1 MKNDSLLFYRIVRDF
16 LTIYLPK
23 QRGASQNTA
32 KSYRDTLNLFI
43 DYISAS
49 QGTPLADISFK
60 CISREPVE
68 SFLMW
73 LETDRGYSV
82 NSRNQRMCAVKS
94 FLRYAAEKDKI
105 LMPLFL
111 DVKVIPKKKDTRVRE
126 IEFFSESALKA
137 ILEQPDRNKK
147 NGQRDLFFM
156 ILMYDTGARA
166 QEILDLRLCNIRMD
180 GKNPY
185 VVITGKGAKTRNV
198 PIMEKTCKHLK
209 SYLHR
214 FHIEDN
220 PEEYLF
226 YIERKGIRSQM
237 SIDNV
242 EKFVARYGKKAQ
254 ETSTDVP
261 EHLYPHMWRH
271 SRAMHL
277 YRNGMPLPL
286 VAEWLGHA
294 KMDTTKR
301 FYANADTT
309 MKKEAIEKAT
319 SDFNPLFSNEYD
331 IDWEDDEDLLKK
343 LYGLK

>member
-166 QEILDLRLCNIRMD
+166 QEILDLRLCNINMD

-294 KMDTTKR
+294 KIDTTRR
-301 FYANADTT
+301 F
-309 MKKEAIEKAT
+309 MQMLIQR
-319 SDFNPLFSNEYD
+319 
-331 IDWEDDEDLLKK
+331 
-343 LYGLK
+343 

>member
-166 QEILDLRLCNIRMD
+166 QEILDLRLCNIHMD

-226 YIERKGIRSQM
+226 YIERKGIRGQM
-237 SIDNV
+237 
-242 EKFVARYGKKAQ
+242 
-254 ETSTDVP
+254 
-261 EHLYPHMWRH
+261 
-271 SRAMHL
+271 
-277 YRNGMPLPL
+277 
-286 VAEWLGHA
+286 
-294 KMDTTKR
+294 
-301 FYANADTT
+301 
-309 MKKEAIEKAT
+309 
-319 SDFNPLFSNEYD
+319 
-331 IDWEDDEDLLKK
+331 
-343 LYGLK
+343 

>member
-1 MKNDSLLFYRIVRDF
+1 
-16 LTIYLPK
+16 
-23 QRGASQNTA
+23 
-32 KSYRDTLNLFI
+32 
-43 DYISAS
+43 
-49 QGTPLADISFK
+49 
-60 CISREPVE
+60 
-68 SFLMW
+68 
-73 LETDRGYSV
+73 
-82 NSRNQRMCAVKS
+82 
-94 FLRYAAEKDKI
+94 
-105 LMPLFL
+105 
-111 DVKVIPKKKDTRVRE
+111 
-126 IEFFSESALKA
+126 
-137 ILEQPDRNKK
+137 
-147 NGQRDLFFM
+147 M

-294 KMDTTKR
+294 KIDTTRR
-301 FYANADTT
+301 F
-309 MKKEAIEKAT
+309 MQMLIQR
-319 SDFNPLFSNEYD
+319 
-331 IDWEDDEDLLKK
+331 
-343 LYGLK
+343 

>member
-73 LETDRGYSV
+73 LKTDRGYSV

-137 ILEQPDRNKK
+137 ILAQPDRNKK

-156 ILMYDTGARA
+156 ILMYDTGAR
-166 QEILDLRLCNIRMD
+166 
-180 GKNPY
+180 
-185 VVITGKGAKTRNV
+185 
-198 PIMEKTCKHLK
+198 
-209 SYLHR
+209 
-214 FHIEDN
+214 
-220 PEEYLF
+220 
-226 YIERKGIRSQM
+226 
-237 SIDNV
+237 
-242 EKFVARYGKKAQ
+242 AQ

-294 KMDTTKR
+294 KMDTTMCFMQMLIQR
-301 FYANADTT
+301 
-309 MKKEAIEKAT
+309 
-319 SDFNPLFSNEYD
+319 
-331 IDWEDDEDLLKK
+331 
-343 LYGLK
+343 

>member
-1 MKNDSLLFYRIVRDF
+1 
-16 LTIYLPK
+16 
-23 QRGASQNTA
+23 
-32 KSYRDTLNLFI
+32 
-43 DYISAS
+43 
-49 QGTPLADISFK
+49 
-60 CISREPVE
+60 
-68 SFLMW
+68 
-73 LETDRGYSV
+73 
-82 NSRNQRMCAVKS
+82 
-94 FLRYAAEKDKI
+94 
-105 LMPLFL
+105 
-111 DVKVIPKKKDTRVRE
+111 VRE

-166 QEILDLRLCNIRMD
+166 QEILDLRLCNIHMD

-294 KMDTTKR
+294 KMDTTRR
-301 FYANADTT
+301 F
-309 MKKEAIEKAT
+309 MQMLIQR
-319 SDFNPLFSNEYD
+319 
-331 IDWEDDEDLLKK
+331 
-343 LYGLK
+343 